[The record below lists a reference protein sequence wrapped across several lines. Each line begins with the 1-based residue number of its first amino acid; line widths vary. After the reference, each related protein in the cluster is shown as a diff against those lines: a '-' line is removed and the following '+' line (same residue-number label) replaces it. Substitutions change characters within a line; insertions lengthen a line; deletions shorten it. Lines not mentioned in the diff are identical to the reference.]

1 MVLFNSFTCFVVF
14 SCNSLRDF
22 CVSSL
27 RASTCLAMFSHISL
41 SELFVS
47 FLNTYIIIMS
57 SDFKLNSFF
66 SGVME
71 YPGLVRVG
79 KLGSV
84 YAK

>member
-1 MVLFNSFTCFVVF
+1 
-14 SCNSLRDF
+14 
-22 CVSSL
+22 
-27 RASTCLAMFSHISL
+27 MFSHISL